1 MRYLNKYNEELKSDV
16 YKSAADKL
24 TKLGHI
30 KRPEEL
36 MKWHEITKQKEID
49 ALKLATLKDCEQ
61 MGVYQLSLSYRKNG
75 QDFKYKGDFYINFV
89 FDDYNLD
96 ENYKDWKEGQN
107 NLWIGFSFGIIPV
120 DEEGKE
126 FCKNVVESIIGLGG
140 DKITYWLGSFWL
152 NISKS
157 IEINPSTGLPAEELK
172 FTPEGKGYFEEY
184 EGSWHLA
191 NRASAMKFKN
201 TLYQIFSGDLIIRET
216 PSIPGGM
223 KEQIID
229 DLCNEKGHD
238 IDEYESIMNS
248 IKVLN
253 LNKLYKD

>member
-24 TKLGHI
+24 KKLGHI

-36 MKWHEITKQKEID
+36 MKWHEITKQKEAD
-49 ALKLATLKDCEQ
+49 ALKLATLKDCQQ
-61 MGVYQLSLSYRKNG
+61 MGVYQLSISYRKGG
-75 QDFKYKGDFYINFV
+75 QDFKYKGDVYINMY
-89 FDDYNLD
+89 FDNYNL
-96 ENYKDWKEGQN
+96 EEGYTEWKDGQN
-107 NLWIGFSFGIIPV
+107 ALWLNFGFGVIPV
-120 DEEGKE
+120 DEEGKKFFKE
-126 FCKNVVESIIGLGG
+126 VAEPIVGLGS
-140 DKITYWLGSFWL
+140 DKLTYWLGCFWL
-152 NISKS
+152 NISRS
-157 IEINPSTGLPAEELK
+157 INPGEEEIK

-184 EGSWHLA
+184 EGTWHLA
-191 NRASAMKFKN
+191 NRASAIKFKN
-201 TLYQIFSGDLIIRET
+201 TLYRIFTGDIIIRET

-223 KEQIID
+223 KEHIIE

-238 IDEYESIMNS
+238 IDEFEDIMNS

>member
-49 ALKLATLKDCEQ
+49 ASKLATLKDCEQ

-75 QDFKYKGDFYINFV
+75 QDFKYKGDFYINLV

-107 NLWIGFSFGIIPV
+107 NLWISFSFGVIPV
-120 DEEGKE
+120 NEEGKE
-126 FCKNVVESIIGLGG
+126 FCKNVVEPIIGLGG
-140 DKITYWLGSFWL
+140 DKITYWLGGFWL

-157 IEINPSTGLPAEELK
+157 INIDPSTGLPAEELK

-229 DLCNEKGHD
+229 DLCNERGHD
-238 IDEYESIMNS
+238 IDEFEAIMNS